1 MKDNKQPIFIEMKNV
16 GLFYSCSYISNDSK
30 LVFHDHSKENN
41 NAKEVADIGTFH
53 LDMKGK
59 SILTGGM
66 EDFLA
71 TLD

>member
-1 MKDNKQPIFIEMKNV
+1 M
-16 GLFYSCSYISNDSK
+16 
-30 LVFHDHSKENN
+30 FHDCSKEKN
-41 NAKEVADIGTFH
+41 NAKEAANIGTFH